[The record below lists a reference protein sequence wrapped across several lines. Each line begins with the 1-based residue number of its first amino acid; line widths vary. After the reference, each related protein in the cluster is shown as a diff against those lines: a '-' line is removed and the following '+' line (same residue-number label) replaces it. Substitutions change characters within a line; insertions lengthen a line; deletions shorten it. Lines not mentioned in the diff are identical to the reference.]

1 MAENG
6 SISPQDGVSAQG
18 ADEQEKPS
26 LTEEEK
32 PRLTE
37 EEKKQNHI
45 ASDMVAHLLTK
56 NKKRREA
63 IRAGFDRLCELV
75 PGLEGQGRS
84 EGLVLGRTVAFI
96 RAQLVLRRELVQAAE
111 ARGDTVTEE
120 ERAPLAILERLE
132 ERDRQYDTSDDALF
146 GFRDEE
152 LNEYR
157 SESSETGSLDED
169 SLRGWV
175 PSLNKGQDEMGNESP
190 INEEQEDKGK
200 GASANGI
207 TPMEPL
213 EKHRNTRLAE
223 HLRGESGEY
232 QNRRGL
238 VKYQRVCTFL
248 KELKV
253 IRSQTTHGEPFVPFL
268 EFHDVPSTN
277 EGTNSIAAQQGSE

>member
-45 ASDMVAHLLTK
+45 ASEQ
-56 NKKRREA
+56 KRREA

-132 ERDRQYDTSDDALF
+132 ERDRQRALNGERQENGDD
-146 GFRDEE
+146 G
-152 LNEYR
+152 
-157 SESSETGSLDED
+157 
-169 SLRGWV
+169 
-175 PSLNKGQDEMGNESP
+175 
-190 INEEQEDKGK
+190 
-200 GASANGI
+200 
-207 TPMEPL
+207 
-213 EKHRNTRLAE
+213 
-223 HLRGESGEY
+223 
-232 QNRRGL
+232 
-238 VKYQRVCTFL
+238 
-248 KELKV
+248 
-253 IRSQTTHGEPFVPFL
+253 
-268 EFHDVPSTN
+268 
-277 EGTNSIAAQQGSE
+277 